1 MGRRKKLADVYND
14 TDSNVLGGILGSSI
28 PNSNQVNFENDSNIE
43 NNNIQGDNIEVNI
56 VNNNLNQTNNN
67 LENNEQTINN
77 ENNENP
83 EVKPKKKRGRK
94 PRHLSQGQPTVNI
107 VREKKKRGRKPK
119 EKYNFNTEP
128 LDISDQINENENIIV
143 KLPIKTS
150 DLNSTEFMN
159 NLYSY
164 NPDINEP
171 MPYDPN
177 NSDFNLNEKNLINFS
192 EYKKSP
198 TNSNFI
204 KNSESNNKKTTKT
217 TTEDHLENNKHII
230 DKKDKTPKRQ
240 IDLLLHNKYKK
251 EKKLEILAQL
261 SNNSNDNNYVNK
273 TDISCFWCCHDFN
286 NTPWGIPMSYSD
298 NKYNLFGIFCSPQC
312 ACGYLFNSEQFKE
325 KKWEYYSLL
334 NLLYKDVYGEFNKI
348 IPAPSKLCLLK
359 FGGKV
364 SIDKYRNEI
373 LKTNNAYLI
382 KFPPITSIIP
392 VMEEVNLKKIQL
404 KNNFIPVDKERIL
417 KANQELRLKRSK
429 PVNNKNTLDDCIN
442 IIK

>member
-1 MGRRKKLADVYND
+1 MADVYKDED
-14 TDSNVLGGILGSSI
+14 TI
-28 PNSNQVNFENDSNIE
+28 NSNTTQ
-43 NNNIQGDNIEVNI
+43 NNNSELVSD
-56 VNNNLNQTNNN
+56 NNNG
-67 LENNEQTINN
+67 INN
-77 ENNENP
+77 DINTDLAPTEATTEATTEEPTNETSSEIQN
-83 EVKPKKKRGRK
+83 EDDNGDIKIKKKRGRK
-94 PRHLSQGQPTVNI
+94 PRHLSQSQPIDINI
-107 VREKKKRGRKPK
+107 VKVKKKRGRKPK
-119 EKYNFNTEP
+119 EKYNFNTET

-143 KLPIKTS
+143 KLPIKIS
-150 DLNSTEFMN
+150 ELNTTEFMS

-171 MPYDPN
+171 LPYDPN
-177 NSDFNLNEKNLINFS
+177 NNTDFNLNEKNKNLINYS

-198 TNSNFI
+198 TNNDFI
-204 KNSESNNKKTTKT
+204 KNSDKNTVNNTEDAQELDKNMANKK
-217 TTEDHLENNKHII
+217 DNV
-230 DKKDKTPKRQ
+230 PKRQ

-261 SNNSNDNNYVNK
+261 SNKSNENNYSNK
-273 TDISCFWCCHDFN
+273 TDISCFWCCHEFD
-286 NTPWGIPMSYSD
+286 NTPWGIPLSYVD

-312 ACGYLFNSEQFKE
+312 ACAQLFESEQFKE

-348 IPAPSKLCLLK
+348 LPAPSKLCLIK

-364 SIDKYRNEI
+364 SIDKYRDEI